1 MIKEITNIPEL
12 DESTSFMMGLAG
24 KQFRTQANQTLNTE
38 FDITLEMLGLLRV
51 LAHLGVVPQQ
61 TLSDA
66 LHRERSVTK
75 RLVDHVI
82 KRGLIEVH
90 KNELNKKARYIGLTE
105 KGMEIKE
112 QASHCLKQ
120 ITADYFSPLAS
131 DEQDLLRTL
140 CKKLIRYNMVSNSE

>member
-12 DESTSFMMGLAG
+12 DESTPFMMGLAS
-24 KQFRTQANQTLNTE
+24 KQFRTQANQALSTE

-51 LAHLGVVPQQ
+51 LAHLGTVPQQ
-61 TLSDA
+61 TLSEA

-90 KNELNKKARYIGLTE
+90 KNEMNKKARYIGLTE
-105 KGMEIKE
+105 KGMETKE
-112 QASHCLKQ
+112 KASDCLKQ
-120 ITADYFSPLAS
+120 ITTDYFSPLAS
-131 DEQDLLRTL
+131 DEQALFLTL
-140 CKKLIRYNMVSNSE
+140 CKKLIRFNMVSDSD